1 MTRGRMAQLM
11 APVKLA
17 LVVGATMVL
26 VSACSGDQCLVEP
39 GCGSSSPPP
48 PPPPIAAVLEIAS
61 FSVVEYHIPGDY
73 FCGGFCQTP
82 VIDVVEKTSVG
93 RAFIRS
99 VTVLGYKT
107 LSTTPTSCPVQPG
120 QHLRLNLLEEAWLV
134 DSAVG
139 QERTIVVTYDDGAG
153 GAATLSG
160 RTFVTASL
168 PEGPFDNLS
177 SCRLGRPVSVEMLAP
192 SLRSTSR

>member
-1 MTRGRMAQLM
+1 MIRGRMALLM
-11 APVKLA
+11 AHVKMTLVAA
-17 LVVGATMVL
+17 LVL

-39 GCGSSSPPP
+39 GCWSSSPPP
-48 PPPPIAAVLEIAS
+48 PPPPTPIAAVLEIAS

-107 LSTTPTSCPVQPG
+107 LSTTPSSCPVQPG
-120 QHLRLNLLEEAWLV
+120 QHLRLNPLEEAWLV

-139 QERTIVVTYDDGAG
+139 QERTILVTYDDGAG
-153 GAATLSG
+153 GVETLSG
-160 RTFVTASL
+160 RTLVTSGL
-168 PEGPFDNLS
+168 PEYYFGNLAAA
-177 SCRLGRPVSVEMLAP
+177 R
-192 SLRSTSR
+192 